1 MIANYSHMQ
10 RAATVLP
17 ARSRHAAP
25 AAARRLLG
33 PLYTASK
40 RFAFAARGRS
50 SLCDVQRDVDTPETS
65 NSKDEHTTMQNTL
78 NSSTNAA
85 MHLNN
90 RVAELL
96 GAMHP
101 QLALGGNRP
110 RFKRG

>member
-1 MIANYSHMQ
+1 
-10 RAATVLP
+10 
-17 ARSRHAAP
+17 
-25 AAARRLLG
+25 
-33 PLYTASK
+33 
-40 RFAFAARGRS
+40 
-50 SLCDVQRDVDTPETS
+50 
-65 NSKDEHTTMQNTL
+65 MQNHL

>member
-1 MIANYSHMQ
+1 M
-10 RAATVLP
+10 
-17 ARSRHAAP
+17 
-25 AAARRLLG
+25 
-33 PLYTASK
+33 K
-40 RFAFAARGRS
+40 S
-50 SLCDVQRDVDTPETS
+50 SETS
-65 NSKDEHTTMQNTL
+65 TLRRPRTPKTNTRRHLEFMQNTL

>member
-1 MIANYSHMQ
+1 
-10 RAATVLP
+10 
-17 ARSRHAAP
+17 
-25 AAARRLLG
+25 
-33 PLYTASK
+33 
-40 RFAFAARGRS
+40 
-50 SLCDVQRDVDTPETS
+50 
-65 NSKDEHTTMQNTL
+65 MQNTL